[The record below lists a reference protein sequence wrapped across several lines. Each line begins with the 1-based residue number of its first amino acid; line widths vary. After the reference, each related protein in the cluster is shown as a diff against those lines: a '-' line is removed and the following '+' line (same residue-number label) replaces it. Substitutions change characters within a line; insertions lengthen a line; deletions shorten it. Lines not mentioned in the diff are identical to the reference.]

1 MSAWY
6 AFLKLITFQRRAWEG
21 SAVAVPKKV
30 EALNPEAK
38 AFLETRTV
46 NYVPEQSW

>member
-1 MSAWY
+1 MVRFSQAY
-6 AFLKLITFQRRAWEG
+6 HIPKTRLGGKRR
-21 SAVAVPKKV
+21 SCPKKV